1 MAQKLTPEQAE
12 KLKVEIKKIFDE
24 FDTDKSGHIESKE
37 FENVLV
43 KYNSSSECKK
53 KLEPAKIKEITAS
66 FIQVADKNADG
77 KVSFAEFYKFLL
89 EALQQ

>member
-53 KLEPAKIKEITAS
+53 KLEPAKIKEITAVIIIS
-66 FIQVADKNADG
+66 KYNRLIIHLFI
-77 KVSFAEFYKFLL
+77 
-89 EALQQ
+89 LQIYLAPV

>member
-24 FDTDKSGHIESKE
+24 FDTDKSGNIESKE
-37 FENVLV
+37 FENVLI

-53 KLEPAKIKEITAS
+53 KLEPAKIKEITAVIIISKYNRLIIHS
-66 FIQVADKNADG
+66 FI
-77 KVSFAEFYKFLL
+77 
-89 EALQQ
+89 LQIYLAHV